1 MVRLSPSRRG
11 VALIDAIVGAV
22 VLGISLAAIIG
33 LGGQAARSQAH
44 GEELQVASMLADEQ
58 LNLVLARGPDDY
70 AKRFPVRGQCEAP
83 FERFAFELTFSE
95 GSGGAPYRVRATIA
109 WPSGGDS
116 RSLVIEALV
125 APRPGDDPDP
135 IRYPE
140 APVER
145 IQ

>member
-1 MVRLSPSRRG
+1 MVKRSATRRG

-33 LGGQAARSQAH
+33 LGGQAARSQSH
-44 GEELQVASMLADEQ
+44 GEELQVAAMLADEQ

-83 FERFAFELTFSE
+83 FERFGFELAISGGT
-95 GSGGAPYRVRATIA
+95 GGAPYRVRTKIA

-116 RSLVIEALV
+116 RSLVIEAFI

-135 IRYPE
+135 IRYPG